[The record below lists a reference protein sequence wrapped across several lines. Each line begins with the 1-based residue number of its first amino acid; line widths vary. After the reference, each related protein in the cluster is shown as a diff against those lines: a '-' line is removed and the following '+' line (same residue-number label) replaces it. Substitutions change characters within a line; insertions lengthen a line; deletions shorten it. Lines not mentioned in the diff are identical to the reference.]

1 MRSFYM
7 FFSSFFFH
15 SPHELIFFFFQV
27 CCNGTRV
34 FVQKEIID
42 KFTKEVVKQTQNI
55 RIGDPLLED
64 TRMGPLINGP
74 HLERVLG
81 FIKSAK
87 EEVRNERELEGSGYV
102 MAPCPM
108 LFFAF
113 TLVVSIHECSA
124 LGGSMLCAFALATFV
139 LVGTQTG
146 LCVQYR
152 RCLPFL
158 FHLGCYCAIWW
169 RAL

>member
-1 MRSFYM
+1 M
-7 FFSSFFFH
+7 
-15 SPHELIFFFFQV
+15 
-27 CCNGTRV
+27 

-87 EEVRNERELEGSGYV
+87 EEVRNERELEGSGDV

-108 LFFAF
+108 LCFAF

-124 LGGSMLCAFALATFV
+124 LGG
-139 LVGTQTG
+139 
-146 LCVQYR
+146 
-152 RCLPFL
+152 
-158 FHLGCYCAIWW
+158 
-169 RAL
+169 